1 MADTNER
8 DGISDDLLD
17 NQNAKIEG
25 LLKTKGISKVDRV
38 VLETQQYFLMFLRS
52 DHKKV
57 IEMYPYYVEEKKKR
71 ERGIVLNNA
80 IIIFLATDILSRI
93 LGYFSK

>member
-1 MADTNER
+1 MADQER

-17 NQNAKIEG
+17 NQNQKIEG
-25 LLKTKGISKVDRV
+25 LLKSKSVSKVDRV

-71 ERGIVLNNA
+71 ERGVLLNNA
-80 IIIFLATDILSRI
+80 IIIFLVTDVISRI
-93 LGYFSK
+93 LSYISK